1 MERKQAWK
9 ETAVVC
15 KPKHEGTSKET
26 ASFSCSSFYSSPQ
39 ICTPVTKLVKDLQK
53 LLKYIQADMYT
64 ETYTLFKKKKQQ
76 NAKYIVLKLFPTS
89 Q

>member
-1 MERKQAWK
+1 M
-9 ETAVVC
+9 VC
-15 KPKHEGTSKET
+15 KPKHEGTSKER

-64 ETYTLFKKKKQQ
+64 ETYTLLKNTETYTLFKKKKQQ
-76 NAKYIVLKLFPTS
+76 NAKYIVLKLFSTS